1 MGEREFLDFEVH
13 NSGFPVSPMLFHSS
27 LRKDLARNFG
37 ATLVILVTIVMTIIL
52 IRTLGQASRGSVNPS
67 EVLLVMGFSV
77 LAQMTTIITLSLF
90 ISCVATLSRMYGESE
105 MVIWFSS
112 GQGLGQFIQPLFRF
126 AWPIL
131 LVIGLLALFVL
142 PWSQQQIQEL
152 RQRFEKRNDVERI
165 APGQFQES
173 AAGNRVFFIDKD
185 SPGERT
191 GNNVF
196 VSSRDGQFES
206 VTTASR
212 GRVEFVGVDRFLFL
226 ENGQQWLTHL
236 GTGETRVTQF
246 ERYQLLIDANYV
258 PTLFVRNSRQST
270 TWQLLEQPTPANQ
283 AELAW
288 RLGLLITAMN
298 LILLALALSAV
309 NPRVGRSYHL
319 GLALF
324 VFVAYYNLLT
334 VGQNWISTGRIG
346 ALPYM
351 LMLHGGV
358 LALALLWLSLRHMNW
373 SWRNM
378 LPNLRVSKEASA

>member
-13 NSGFPVSPMLFHSS
+13 NSGFPVLPMLFHSS

-288 RLGLLITAMN
+288 RFGLLITAMN

-324 VFVAYYNLLT
+324 VFVTYYNLLT

-346 ALPYM
+346 ALTYM

-373 SWRNM
+373 SWRNLM
-378 LPNLRVSKEASA
+378 PSVRPTQEASA